1 MDHSRLME
9 RLRIQSIV
17 QRLRR
22 CYGDDQALDIVREA
36 LEKEL
41 GLTVPSKY
49 SHDKNK
55 KDMAKTDPN
64 QRGVM
69 VATLDHSVNSRY

>member
-41 GLTVPSKY
+41 GLVAPSKY

-55 KDMAKTDPN
+55 KDMAKT
-64 QRGVM
+64 G
-69 VATLDHSVNSRY
+69 S

>member
-1 MDHSRLME
+1 ME

-41 GLTVPSKY
+41 GLVAPSKY

-55 KDMAKTDPN
+55 KDMAKT
-64 QRGVM
+64 G
-69 VATLDHSVNSRY
+69 S